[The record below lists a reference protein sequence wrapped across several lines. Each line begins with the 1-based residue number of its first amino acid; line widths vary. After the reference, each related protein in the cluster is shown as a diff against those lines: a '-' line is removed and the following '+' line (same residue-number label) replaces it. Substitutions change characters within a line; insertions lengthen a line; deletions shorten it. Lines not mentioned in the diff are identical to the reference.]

1 MSNIN
6 IRILSEPISYQEL
19 SCITGWRI
27 SGIYKIENITN
38 HKVYIGQSRDII
50 KRLKSHLN
58 KEDNIYLRKAFIKYG
73 FDNFSFEIIKQTYD
87 LNYWETFLIQI
98 YHSTDKNYGYN
109 MQRGGEGGDPEI
121 TRQSWNN
128 PEIRR
133 KRIESQKGRVCS
145 EETKKRMSA
154 AQKGRIVS
162 EETKQKIR
170 EKRKLQAPMS
180 EESKLKHKQSVS
192 NYWNSPEGQRQKQ
205 INFERIKSLPHTKGK
220 RWFNNGIKNVVD
232 YECPEGFVPG
242 RIGNFSQ
249 SEETK
254 QKKRDWYKNLS
265 EEEKIIHNKKAADAR
280 RGKPKSDSCKEN
292 IGKANRGRKYYNNGE
307 IEIMRFEQPDGFVP
321 GRLPS
326 IKEKISKGTK
336 KALSSSK

>member
-6 IRILSEPISYQEL
+6 IRILSEQISYQEL
-19 SCITGWRI
+19 LRITGWKI
-27 SGIYKIENITN
+27 SGIYKIENIIN
-38 HKVYIGQSRDII
+38 HKVYIGQSRNII

-73 FDNFSFEIIKQTYD
+73 FDNFSFEVIKQTYD

-133 KRIESQKGRVCS
+133 KRIESQKGRICS
-145 EETKKRMSA
+145 DETKKRMSA

-205 INFERIKSLPHTKGK
+205 INSERSKSSPHAKGK
-220 RWFNNGIKNVVD
+220 RWFNNGVKNVVD

-254 QKKRDWYKNLS
+254 QKKSDWYKNLTEEQRKEYKQHLS
-265 EEEKIIHNKKAADAR
+265 ESHKGFHFNDEQKKH
-280 RGKPKSDSCKEN
+280 
-292 IGKANRGRKYYNNGE
+292 IGDANRGRKYYNNGV
-307 IEIMRFEQPDGFVP
+307 IEVMRFEQPDGFVP